1 MKITKAERKALDLAL
16 YWEGE
21 GAGIRSNGSGT
32 YVAMLRRME
41 KKGLLR
47 YAGEGPDAAGEEDG
61 EFQIWTLDE
70 AGYDALGIVRERPFA
85 NGDTPRPIDPSTERA
100 HQRRGAARTAGCRR
114 LTGITMRE
122 TAKRITTSPS
132 SFPSMTRPRRRS

>member
-16 YWEGE
+16 YWENEE
-21 GAGIRSNGSGT
+21 GAGIRSNGSGS

-70 AGYDALGIVRERPFA
+70 AGYDALGIVRKRPFA
-85 NGDTPRPIDPSTERA
+85 IHGDTP
-100 HQRRGAARTAGCRR
+100 
-114 LTGITMRE
+114 
-122 TAKRITTSPS
+122 
-132 SFPSMTRPRRRS
+132 

>member
-85 NGDTPRPIDPSTERA
+85 NGDTP
-100 HQRRGAARTAGCRR
+100 
-114 LTGITMRE
+114 
-122 TAKRITTSPS
+122 
-132 SFPSMTRPRRRS
+132 